1 MGKYIKESEIE
12 EKIAEIN
19 TLNSNLEEY
28 TAQFTTHINEI
39 QDLLVGLKV
48 CLNTTGG
55 VRRLKELTN
64 IEYNTATL
72 NDTISKI
79 NSININY
86 TKHRENLNE
95 IIIDVP
101 PR

>member
-1 MGKYIKESEIE
+1 MGKYVKESDIQ

-28 TAQFTTHINEI
+28 TAQFTAHINEI

-55 VRRLKELTN
+55 VRRLKDLAD
-64 IEYNTATL
+64 IEFDTTSL

-79 NSININY
+79 NSINVNY
-86 TKHRENLNE
+86 EKRRENLNE
-95 IIIDVP
+95 MIIDVP